1 MERQQLHF
9 KVALAE
15 QESHLARV
23 DFLRPSNCSRL
34 IAAV

>member
-23 DFLRPSNCSRL
+23 DFLRPS